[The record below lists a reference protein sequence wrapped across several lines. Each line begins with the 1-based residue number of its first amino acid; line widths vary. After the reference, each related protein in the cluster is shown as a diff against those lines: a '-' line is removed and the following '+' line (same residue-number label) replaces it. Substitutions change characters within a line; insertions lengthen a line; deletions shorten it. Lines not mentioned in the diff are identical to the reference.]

1 MRIHFQTLMKQ
12 LPSSIFHLLL
22 HPPLCPSPLLKRERK
37 GAHLVNLLHGA
48 GTGLL
53 KGRSV
58 LGSGGLS
65 GGRSLRL
72 GINGKT
78 ESDHPVDS
86 GGKVLGVG
94 EGETRGQE
102 GGLKEEVGEVSDGLV
117 RLVFGDSALEL
128 PDDGVGGV
136 ELHSL
141 LASHVRGHY
150 EKTKSLVIA
159 YVGPREWRE
168 RERVK
173 TYWKSLAK
181 PEPS

>member
-1 MRIHFQTLMKQ
+1 MR
-12 LPSSIFHLLL
+12 
-22 HPPLCPSPLLKRERK
+22 
-37 GAHLVNLLHGA
+37 
-48 GTGLL
+48 
-53 KGRSV
+53 
-58 LGSGGLS
+58 
-65 GGRSLRL
+65 
-72 GINGKT
+72 
-78 ESDHPVDS
+78 
-86 GGKVLGVG
+86 
-94 EGETRGQE
+94 
-102 GGLKEEVGEVSDGLV
+102 EVGEVSDGLV

-159 YVGPREWRE
+159 TWVPANWRGGRE
-168 RERVK
+168 RGK